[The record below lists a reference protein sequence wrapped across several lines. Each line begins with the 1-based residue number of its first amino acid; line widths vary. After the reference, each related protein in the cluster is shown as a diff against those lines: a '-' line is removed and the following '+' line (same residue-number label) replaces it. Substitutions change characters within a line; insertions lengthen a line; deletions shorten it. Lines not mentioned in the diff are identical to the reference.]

1 MSPLIQF
8 EYIQIEFFQR
18 PEIFKLN
25 AFKLNVFLGEGW
37 LQYGRTPSIRFW
49 RIIRGWHVGVG

>member
-25 AFKLNVFLGEGW
+25 VFKLNVFLGEGW
-37 LQYGRTPSIRFW
+37 LQEYGRTPSIRF
-49 RIIRGWHVGVG
+49 